1 MTAMQARGILL
12 NYEGTIDTNGQ
23 HWGAILWHKFR
34 KHHITLDKSAFNK
47 AYAYSEAALASGHII
62 QPDDTF
68 MDVLVHKITQQF
80 DFLADAGHQLD
91 YSLITA
97 IAEECDQLAQRTL
110 RKAKTILES
119 LSSAFPIV
127 LVSNFYGNLNAVLAD
142 FDIRKYFADVVETT
156 DPKSHAD
163 TAIYEQGVQRLGY
176 AAEECVAVGDSYNRD
191 ILPSKEIGCQTVWLN
206 VESWEEWGIDELGIS
221 DAEIGDFNQLPR
233 LLEQWDPPFLAPT
246 R

>member
-1 MTAMQARGILL
+1 MQAKGILL

-23 HWGAILWHKFR
+23 HWGAILWNKFR
-34 KHHITLDKSAFNK
+34 KHDIVLDKAIFNK
-47 AYAYSEAALASGHII
+47 AYAHSEAVLATGGVIRS
-62 QPDDTF
+62 DDTF
-68 MDVLVHKITQQF
+68 LDMLVHRITQQF
-80 DFLADAGHQLD
+80 DFLTNAGHQLD
-91 YSLITA
+91 YTLISS
-97 IAEECDQLAQRTL
+97 IAEECDQLANRTL

-142 FDIRKYFADVVETT
+142 FDIRNYFSDVVETT
-156 DPKSHAD
+156 HSTSYSD
-163 TAIYEQGVQRLGY
+163 TAIYQQGVQRLGY

-206 VESWEEWGIDELGIS
+206 VEGWEEWGIDELGIT

-233 LLEQWDPPFLAPT
+233 LLEKWEPTFLSTA

>member
-1 MTAMQARGILL
+1 MQARGILL

>member
-1 MTAMQARGILL
+1 MQARGILL

-34 KHHITLDKSAFNK
+34 KHDITLDKSAFNK
-47 AYAYSEAALASGHII
+47 AYTYSEAVLATGDII

-68 MDVLVHKITQQF
+68 LDVLVHKITQQF
-80 DFLADAGHQLD
+80 YFLTNAGYQLD
-91 YSLITA
+91 YTLVSA
-97 IAEECDQLAQRTL
+97 IAGECDQLAQRTL

-142 FDIRKYFADVVETT
+142 FGIRSFFADVVETKN
-156 DPKSHAD
+156 PMSHFN
-163 TAIYEQGVQRLGY
+163 TAIYEQGVRRLGY

-233 LLEQWDPPFLAPT
+233 LLEKWDPAFLPSA

>member
-1 MTAMQARGILL
+1 MQARGILL

-34 KHHITLDKSAFNK
+34 KHDISLDKPTFNK
-47 AYAYSEAALASGHII
+47 AYAYSEAALATGDII
-62 QPDDTF
+62 QPDHTF
-68 MDVLVHKITQQF
+68 LDVLVHQITQQF
-80 DFLADAGHQLD
+80 DFLTNAGYQLD
-91 YSLITA
+91 YTLITN
-97 IAEECDQLAQRTL
+97 IAGECDQLAHRTL

-142 FDIRKYFADVVETT
+142 FGIRNYFSDVVETT
-156 DPKSHAD
+156 YSKSHSD
-163 TAIYEQGVQRLGY
+163 TETYAQGVQRLGY

-206 VESWEEWGIDELGIS
+206 VEGWEEWGIDELGIT
-221 DAEIGDFNQLPR
+221 DAEIGDINQLPR
-233 LLEQWDPPFLAPT
+233 LLEKWDSAFLSAP